1 MGKSNQGRRSWEGE
15 GVFAASGGAE
25 VEVESALGALAE
37 EEVAGFVLDE
47 DAGFPAFDAGVRWQQ
62 SQSEARCQ

>member
-1 MGKSNQGRRSWEGE
+1 
-15 GVFAASGGAE
+15 V
-25 VEVESALGALAE
+25 
-37 EEVAGFVLDE
+37 DE